1 MASQALLVSQLA
13 QAQAQA
19 LLVSQLSQLVANLRL
34 VEQGDS
40 WQLEMAAVGKA
51 LAR

>member
-1 MASQALLVSQLA
+1 MT
-13 QAQAQA
+13 AQA
-19 LLVSQLSQLVANLRL
+19 LLVSQLSQLVADLRL

-40 WQLEMAAVGKA
+40 WQLELAAVGKA